1 MLNRAVLPAT
11 FALALAGCVSLSP
24 DPPESLLTLTATR
37 AAPAGASV
45 TGDAASA
52 LAVIEPATD
61 QRLNVARVP
70 VQVSDSS
77 LAYLEDA
84 VWVEKPARLF
94 QRLLSE
100 TIRAGG
106 SRLVVAEGDLGYTA
120 ANKLSGRLLE
130 MGYDAGTGEVVVR
143 YRDGARQVLRWQEL
157 DAPTAV
163 HTDPTGLLQAGDVV
177 WITGGLGGIGRIL
190 ARWFGRIDGVRVL
203 LSGRSPVGESG
214 QQWLDAARQDG
225 VDVTYL
231 RCDVSRRVD
240 VAAVLAGDAVQGRL
254 RGIVHCAGT
263 LRDAYLARKTPDE
276 VQAVFA
282 PKIDG
287 TLNLDEATRD
297 AVVQFQQQRGLSSD
311 GQVDARTQ
319 MRLYEALPRYPT
331 PDLES
336 EPVDFAHAS

>member
-143 YRDGARQVLRWQEL
+143 Y
-157 DAPTAV
+157 DAV
-163 HTDPTGLLQAGDVV
+163 LQAA
-177 WITGGLGGIGRIL
+177 GGQVRSQ
-190 ARWFGRIDGVRVL
+190 RFESRVPGVA
-203 LSGRSPVGESG
+203 PEAEAVGPALNEAANAVAG
-214 QQWLDAARQDG
+214 Q
-225 VDVTYL
+225 
-231 RCDVSRRVD
+231 
-240 VAAVLAGDAVQGRL
+240 VAAWVG
-254 RGIVHCAGT
+254 
-263 LRDAYLARKTPDE
+263 
-276 VQAVFA
+276 
-282 PKIDG
+282 
-287 TLNLDEATRD
+287 
-297 AVVQFQQQRGLSSD
+297 
-311 GQVDARTQ
+311 
-319 MRLYEALPRYPT
+319 
-331 PDLES
+331 
-336 EPVDFAHAS
+336 